1 MSGCGMS
8 WENDG
13 RNAYRHSRDHIEKRK
28 THCHKYNNTKNNH
41 TKGMGV
47 LLIMNSSMKL
57 MLEMSQGS
65 KLFVCQGDITK
76 LDVDCIVNAAN
87 RSLLGG
93 GGVDGA
99 IHRAAGPG
107 LLQECR
113 TLHGCETGQ
122 AKITKGYN
130 LKATYVIHTVGPVYS
145 GKTKDAKL
153 LANCYWNSLELAQEH
168 GVRSIAFPAISTGVY
183 GYPKKAAAAIV
194 VETVQQWM
202 KEHEAYVIEVI
213 LCGFDR
219 QTCELYEQFLS

>member
-1 MSGCGMS
+1 MK
-8 WENDG
+8 
-13 RNAYRHSRDHIEKRK
+13 KR
-28 THCHKYNNTKNNH
+28 
-41 TKGMGV
+41 MGV
-47 LLIMNSSMKL
+47 LLIMKENSMKV

-65 KLFVCQGDITK
+65 KLSICQGDITK

-130 LKATYVIHTVGPVYS
+130 LKAAYVIHTVGPIYS
-145 GKTKDAKL
+145 GKPKDAEL
-153 LANCYWNSLELAQEH
+153 LADCYWNSLELAKEH

-183 GYPKKAAAAIV
+183 GYPLKEAVPIAA
-194 VETVQQWM
+194 ETVWQWM
-202 KEHEAYVIEVI
+202 KEHEGYAIEVI

-219 QTCELYEQFLS
+219 QTCELYEEFLS

>member
-1 MSGCGMS
+1 
-8 WENDG
+8 
-13 RNAYRHSRDHIEKRK
+13 
-28 THCHKYNNTKNNH
+28 
-41 TKGMGV
+41 MGV
-47 LLIMNSSMKL
+47 LLIMNNSMKL

-145 GKTKDAKL
+145 GKT
-153 LANCYWNSLELAQEH
+153 QEH

-183 GYPKKAAAAIV
+183 GYPKKAAAAIA

>member
-1 MSGCGMS
+1 
-8 WENDG
+8 
-13 RNAYRHSRDHIEKRK
+13 
-28 THCHKYNNTKNNH
+28 
-41 TKGMGV
+41 MGV
-47 LLIMNSSMKL
+47 LLIMKDNSMKV
-57 MLEMSQGS
+57 MLEMGRGS
-65 KLFVCQGDITK
+65 KLSICQGDITK

-130 LKATYVIHTVGPVYS
+130 LKAAYVIHTVGPVYS
-145 GKTKDAKL
+145 GRPKDAEL
-153 LANCYWNSLELAQEH
+153 LADCYWNSLELARKH
-168 GVRSIAFPAISTGVY
+168 GVGSIAFPAISTGVY
-183 GYPKKAAAAIV
+183 GYPKKAAAAIA

-202 KEHEAYVIEVI
+202 KEHEDYIIEVI

-219 QTCELYEQFLS
+219 QTCELYEEFLS

>member
-1 MSGCGMS
+1 MK
-8 WENDG
+8 
-13 RNAYRHSRDHIEKRK
+13 KR
-28 THCHKYNNTKNNH
+28 
-41 TKGMGV
+41 MGV
-47 LLIMNSSMKL
+47 LLIMKENSMKV

-65 KLFVCQGDITK
+65 KLSICQGDITK

-130 LKATYVIHTVGPVYS
+130 LKAAYVIHTVGPVYS
-145 GKTKDAKL
+145 GKPKDAEL
-153 LANCYWNSLELAQEH
+153 LADCYWNSLELAKEH

-183 GYPKKAAAAIV
+183 GYPLKEAVPIAA
-194 VETVQQWM
+194 ETVWQWM
-202 KEHEAYVIEVI
+202 KEHEGYAIEVI

-219 QTCELYEQFLS
+219 QTCELYEEFLS